1 MQIFED
7 LKSGW
12 GDVIGIYD
20 QDIGL
25 RFNMIRFTSWVIH
38 R

>member
-1 MQIFED
+1 MQVFED
-7 LKSGW
+7 LKSGR

-25 RFNMIRFTSWVIH
+25 RFNMFMLTSWVIH